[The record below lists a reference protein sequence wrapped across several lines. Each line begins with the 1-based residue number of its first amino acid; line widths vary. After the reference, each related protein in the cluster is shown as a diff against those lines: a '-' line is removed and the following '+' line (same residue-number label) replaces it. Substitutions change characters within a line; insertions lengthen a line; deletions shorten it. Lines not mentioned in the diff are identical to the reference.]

1 MTSIPHVENGDD
13 DDGTR
18 LKNLSKTN
26 RHFKGNPNYVRL
38 YNREVE
44 TFFDHGS
51 SYHGSQTKFRTSKT
65 NHKGEFSYRG
75 DSGYENFHGLTW
87 SGLEKEIFF
96 NCLCRYSIH
105 RIDAIQEHLPGKS
118 YLEIVAYYDALRL
131 HVRRIKKRRELRK
144 KAVKVK
150 IVDQSGEKTIVVK
163 NSAPS
168 NRIVRYDE
176 LPIAYE
182 VSEDLI
188 KVEETQAELISQ
200 RERSKTN
207 DENRRF
213 KDIFDSY
220 VQRLDASGGGNEGED
235 SSEALIDYG
244 IASDLSKT
252 LYLENTVVPLSSPK
266 LVPKLHFKSL
276 VLLEELVKL
285 VLRKLLFC
293 IAQDRVNRMWI
304 NDRQI
309 DVSDSLLPLNITRG
323 DVIRAV
329 SGSDGR
335 KNSHLSRENHVE
347 LHQRQFSLANYFACL
362 PERLGITV
370 HDGGVI
376 VDEAECHKSFS
387 AVNEENVGGSFFQN
401 DTSVHDFLVCP
412 KDLTKPS
419 AQEKSGPYNTRV
431 PHISSFASTPTP
443 PNDSKQTKD
452 EIEITDSTAELVD
465 EELFA
470 LETNLLEEQ
479 DMMYSRM
486 HETGILTYL
495 TTFQQNTPAVADSMY
510 SVEEAKELMASCD
523 LVSDNPPAGDYE
535 VEDVDE
541 ADDETSGNE
550 NQAST
555 PQIVLTPS
563 LISNFNSEFA
573 QY

>member
-1 MTSIPHVENGDD
+1 MTSIRHVENGDD

-44 TFFDHGS
+44 TFFDHSS
-51 SYHGSQTKFRTSKT
+51 SYHGSQTKLRTSKT
-65 NHKGEFSYRG
+65 NHKGEFSYKG
-75 DSGYENFHGLTW
+75 DSGYESFHGLTW
-87 SGLEKEIFF
+87 NGLEKEIFF

-131 HVRRIKKRRELRK
+131 HVRRIKKRREIRK

-150 IVDQSGEKTIVVK
+150 IVDQTGEKSIVVK
-163 NSAPS
+163 SGAPS

-220 VQRLDASGGGNEGED
+220 VHRLDASGDSNDSEN

-252 LYLENTVVPLSSPK
+252 LYLENTLVPLSSPK

-285 VLRKLLFC
+285 VLKKILSC
-293 IAQDRVNRMWI
+293 IAEDRVNRMWI

-309 DVSDSLLPLNITRG
+309 DVSESLLPLNITRG
-323 DVIRAV
+323 DVVRAV
-329 SGSDGR
+329 SCFDNR

-347 LHQRQFSLANYFACL
+347 HHQRQFSLANYFACL
-362 PERLGITV
+362 PKRLGITL
-370 HDGGVI
+370 HNEGVI
-376 VDEAECHKSFS
+376 VDESEYHGIFS
-387 AVNEENVGGSFFQN
+387 AVNEENVGDSFFEN
-401 DTSVHDFLVCP
+401 DTSVHDFLVCS
-412 KDLTKPS
+412 KDLTKPDT
-419 AQEKSGPYNTRV
+419 QEKIGPYNTRV

-443 PNDSKQTKD
+443 PNDSKLMVD
-452 EIEITDSTAELVD
+452 EIETADSTAELVD

-486 HETGILTYL
+486 HEAGILTYL

-510 SVEEAKELMASCD
+510 SVEEVEELMTSCD
-523 LVSDNPPAGDYE
+523 VISDNHPSNDHE
-535 VEDVDE
+535 VESNGEVDDE
-541 ADDETSGNE
+541 ASGNE
-550 NQAST
+550 DQASA